1 MRSGAKRR
9 GSAQPDCNGFVDCS
23 QERRRHVD
31 FTGFFEA
38 VRKIYVYHHIL
49 FRLIRICDGAHVVL
63 TQQFMRMS
71 MGYGIW
77 QKSWKP
83 WAMLNL
89 KEIPI

>member
-9 GSAQPDCNGFVDCS
+9 GSAQPDRNGFVDCS

-63 TQQFMRMS
+63 TQQFILCACLWD
-71 MGYGIW
+71 MGYGRRAG
-77 QKSWKP
+77 S
-83 WAMLNL
+83 LGRC
-89 KEIPI
+89 